1 MTRQVSDILEAGLG
15 PVSFLQIDHNKGT
28 YMGVCPWC
36 TKDLNKV
43 KANTFGD
50 LYINLVTIQTKH
62 MDVCKERRSTKMKV
76 FI

>member
-1 MTRQVSDILEAGLG
+1 MKKQVSDILEAGLG
-15 PVSFLQIDHNKGT
+15 PVSFLQIDHNEGT

-36 TKDLNKV
+36 TKDLNEV

-62 MDVCKERRSTKMKV
+62 MDICKERRSTKMKI
-76 FI
+76 FM